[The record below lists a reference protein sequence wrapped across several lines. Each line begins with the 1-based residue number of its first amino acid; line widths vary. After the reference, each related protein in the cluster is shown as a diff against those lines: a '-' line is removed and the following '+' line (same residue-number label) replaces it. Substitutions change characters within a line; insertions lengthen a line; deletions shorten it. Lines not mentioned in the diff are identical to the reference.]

1 MLRQLHLLTLPIA
14 ISIASFDATFFFIR
28 DIFGFTSREV
38 LLGIIA
44 GAAGGLSVLVAVLW
58 QSATNV
64 VTQVIN

>member
-1 MLRQLHLLTLPIA
+1 MRRLASLQRVAQKVSCFLRGRA
-14 ISIASFDATFFFIR
+14 R

-44 GAAGGLSVLVAVLW
+44 GAAGGLSVLVAVLR

>member
-14 ISIASFDATFFFIR
+14 ISIAYFDATFFTAT
-28 DIFGFTSREV
+28 DIFGLTSRDV

-44 GAAGGLSVLVAVLW
+44 GAAGGLTVLVAVLS
-58 QSATNV
+58 QSEKNV